1 MTEAV
6 DIVRQELDEI
16 LAHEITGFIDL
27 DMGNTKMSFNLGT
40 ISCIIIIVE
49 REREIK
55 QYADSPPERFTR
67 ETFTEELVEIGLE
80 QDDYL
85 ERAIDFLMDNGYIG
99 QGANGG
105 LQAELPSF
113 MMVAFLDTM
122 FPGMQ
127 GMNLL
132 AFILQINDEV
142 NSGRK
147 SLDLAK
153 ESFKGTLKSR
163 GVSVTQDQAQ
173 KLATDMVTGVQ
184 QRSGQTQKISQ
195 QLKKNNVKRLA
206 DLMKTRKR
214 SDTFTQQML
223 IQDVF
228 DKGPTKEE
236 IEAQEEAARKE
247 AEIAGK
253 FTELGRQL
261 EEKDGQIQ
269 QTRLALEQ
277 AEKQLEI
284 LEKTRSDLA
293 AAREQITLLESKL
306 AQIDEKDAQI
316 KELEYRNRRLE
327 EDLTAAREEA
337 ARKEKEAE
345 KKEKEAAAAIDDDDI
360 ESRIAQFE
368 ENLAMVCPLCNEG
381 KLKSSTTEKGR
392 EYYSC
397 SKPDCRFIAWDKPYH
412 FACPLCKNPYLTETT
427 SPEGEKGLKCPRASC
442 SYSQDNL
449 LNPGQSMSASSSA
462 TGAPASAE
470 PKKKKRLV
478 RIKKRS

>member
-1 MTEAV
+1 MTETSA

-16 LAHEITGFIDL
+16 LANEIRGFIDL
-27 DMGNTKMSFNLGT
+27 DMDNTKMSFNLGT

-67 ETFTEELVEIGLE
+67 ETFIEELVEIGLE
-80 QDDYL
+80 QDNYL
-85 ERAIDFLMDNGYIG
+85 EIAVDFLMDNGYIG
-99 QGANGG
+99 QDSNGG

-132 AFILQINDEV
+132 AFVLQINEEV

-147 SLDLAK
+147 SLELAK
-153 ESFKGTLKSR
+153 ESFKSTLKSR

-184 QRSGQTQKISQ
+184 KRSGQSQKISQ
-195 QLKKNNVKRLA
+195 ELKKHNFNRLA
-206 DLMKTRKR
+206 NLMKTRKR

-223 IQDVF
+223 VQDVF
-228 DKGPTKEE
+228 DKGPSKEE

-247 AEIAGK
+247 AEIQRR
-253 FTELGRQL
+253 FTELGQQI
-261 EEKDGQIQ
+261 EEKDEKIQ
-269 QTRLALEQ
+269 QTLLALEH
-277 AEKQLEI
+277 AETQLEV
-284 LEKTRSDLA
+284 LEQTRTDLA
-293 AAREQITLLESKL
+293 AAQEQISLLESKL
-306 AQIDEKDAQI
+306 TQIDEKDTQI

-327 EDLTAAREEA
+327 EDLTAIRQAAQEEA
-337 ARKEKEAE
+337 AKREQ
-345 KKEKEAAAAIDDDDI
+345 EAATAVPAAIDDDDI
-360 ESRIAQFE
+360 ESKIAQFE
-368 ENLAMVCPLCNEG
+368 EELAIVCPLCNEG

-442 SYSQDNL
+442 SYTQNNL
-449 LNPGQSMSASSSA
+449 LDPGQSMAAASSSSGEA
-462 TGAPASAE
+462 AE